1 MAQQIRSAQVNR
13 SGYQT
18 RSEVKRKMR
27 PAIPRDDLRKAFAGM
42 ENNGPA
48 GEEKS
53 QRRSTNVKSRITK
66 KSRTRTPIR

>member
-48 GEEKS
+48 GEE
-53 QRRSTNVKSRITK
+53 
-66 KSRTRTPIR
+66 